1 MSNEPRK
8 ARPWDLFN
16 KNLGRVETSIAEER
30 YEICS
35 TCPKLIKLTG
45 QCKECGCFMQQK
57 VKLPHAFCPLYKW
70 DPVAVSY
77 TEDQTEQETS
87 NND

>member
-1 MSNEPRK
+1 MSEEQRK

-16 KNLGRVETSIAEER
+16 KNVGRVGEQLAEER

-35 TCPKLIKLTG
+35 TCPRLIKLTG

-57 VKLPHAFCPLYKW
+57 VKLPHASCPLFKW

-77 TEDQTEQETS
+77 TEEYPEKED
-87 NND
+87 